1 MGALLKSTTV
11 TFFVPLNASTPSF
24 LSAMNST
31 VAMPLFLNAALPI
44 ISTLPRFTS
53 MLPVFAKA

>member
-1 MGALLKSTTV
+1 MGAPAKLTTV
-11 TFFVPLNASTPSF
+11 TFVVPLNASTPSF

-31 VAMPLFLNAALPI
+31 VAMPLFLNAAFPI
-44 ISTLPRFTS
+44 ISTLPRFTA